1 MDFPPQYSL
10 AERDRR
16 WAIARAIM
24 DDEDV
29 DALIVYG
36 EHELAGPAP
45 FAPDTYFTNDRPG
58 AIVVLTRDE
67 DPVSLVWGPDHV
79 LDHMQGRM
87 RGDAS
92 WVEPENMRIAKH
104 DWGLVDLL
112 AGRGLGRVPIGVIGL
127 EPYPPFHFNSI
138 MPYRMWTSVLRQLPQ
153 ATFKPV
159 WLSFLLS
166 TVQQSAE
173 EIAVIKYAAAAGGEM
188 AAAMLA
194 AAKPGESE
202 AFVYAAGMA
211 AGHQRGIATPAIL
224 LSSGPEFVSWGP
236 PAWGYRP
243 QPPRTIGAGEVI
255 IAELS
260 CSYGMRDTQ
269 TQISIAVGDVH
280 PEFEL
285 AAEVARDAYTAGLAA
300 LCPGRTFADACA
312 AVREPVISAGG
323 AVLHPLLHGLNP
335 FGAVSGFGGDLR
347 GMPDAERYGQLADV
361 PTVGH
366 DLPLAPGMTFSLEPN
381 CAFGRH
387 QIRLGGT
394 VIVGADGPVE
404 LTPMTAWLQ
413 HT

>member
-1 MDFPPQYSL
+1 MDFPPRYSL

-58 AIVVLTRDE
+58 AIVVFTRDG
-67 DPVSLVWGPDHV
+67 DPVSLVWGTDHV
-79 LDHMQGRM
+79 LDHMQARL
-87 RGDAS
+87 RGEAS
-92 WVEPENMRIAKH
+92 WVEPENMLIARH
-104 DWGLVDLL
+104 DRGLVDLL
-112 AGRGLGRVPIGVIGL
+112 TERGLSRVPIGVIGL

-138 MPYRMWTSVLRQLPQ
+138 MPYRMWDSVLRQLPQ
-153 ATFKPV
+153 ASFKPV

-166 TVQQSAE
+166 TIRQSAE
-173 EIAVIKYAAAAGGEM
+173 ELAVIRHAAAAGAEM

-194 AAKPGESE
+194 AAKPGASE
-202 AFVYAAGMA
+202 AELYAAAMA

-224 LSSGPEFVSWGP
+224 LSSGAEFLSWGP

-243 QPPRTIGAGEVI
+243 QPPRTIGEGEVI

-269 TQISIAVGDVH
+269 TQLSIAVGDVH
-280 PEFEL
+280 KDFER
-285 AAEVARDAYTAGLAA
+285 AARVARDAYDAGLAA
-300 LCPGRTFADACA
+300 LRPGRTFADACA
-312 AVREPVISAGG
+312 AVRAPIVSAGG

-335 FGAVSGFGGDLR
+335 FGAVSGFGGDVR
-347 GMPDAERYGQLADV
+347 GLPDAERYGQLAEV
-361 PTVGH
+361 ATVGH
-366 DLPLAPGMTFSLEPN
+366 DLLLAPGMTFSLEPS

-394 VIVGADGPVE
+394 VVVGADGPAE
-404 LTPMTAWLQ
+404 LTPMTARLR